1 MHTVLI
7 LKATTSSF
15 GKRINPPSNSSF
27 VLQLNAYFR
36 SYTLCSTKILKF
48 QDLTL
53 VCSISARF
61 FMEWREKLAALAES
75 SYLFATAV
83 YAKST
88 HPTYLGGLL
97 LLSQYFI
104 SFRLLRFLRLLRL
117 CLMSCLTLS
126 FVLLL
131 TAYSLLPTVFLVLC
145 HLFSLFRLPFSVYY
159 LLPTA
164 YSLLPTPYSLRSTP
178 NAILPTVLIIT
189 PGFPLTF

>member
-36 SYTLCSTKILKF
+36 SCPRRLTKILKF

-61 FMEWREKLAALAES
+61 FIKWREKLAALAES

-83 YAKST
+83 YAKSR

-104 SFRLLRFLRLLRL
+104 SFRLLRFLRLLRF

-126 FVLLL
+126 F
-131 TAYSLLPTVFLVLC
+131 SLHLMLYAILPTVFLVLC
-145 HLFSLFRLPFSVYY
+145 FLSPVFRFLFTTYS

-164 YSLLPTPYSLRSTP
+164 YCLLHTPYALLLTPYYLLSLLSLP
-178 NAILPTVLIIT
+178 V
-189 PGFPLTF
+189 FP